1 MKPNRIILIR
11 HGESVPNIDASFYGM
26 QPDYTA
32 QLTEAGLQQADHAGR
47 ELKSIIGDES
57 LFFYISPYWRT
68 RQTAEAIFQHLDN
81 NTIQWREEPRLRE
94 QEWGHL
100 RNEEHRQKANRERE
114 EFGTFYYRL
123 PDGESGADVYD
134 RVSDFFGSL
143 HRDFE
148 KPEFPDNAVII
159 THGMT
164 IRLFLMRWF
173 HYTVEEFE
181 ELANPK
187 NGEMFI
193 LERNARDKYDLKTP
207 LKKHKVRHT
216 FQRPLQLFAHSLSRK
231 SGE

>member
-11 HGESVPNIDASFYGM
+11 HGESVPNVDHSFYEI

-32 QLTEAGLQQADHAGR
+32 ELTEAGVMQADLAGQ
-47 ELKSIIGDES
+47 ELKKLICDES

-68 RQTAEAIFQHLDN
+68 RQTAEGIIQHLDRSK
-81 NTIQWREEPRLRE
+81 IQWREEPRLRE

-100 RNEEHRQKANRERE
+100 RNEEHRLKANSERDA
-114 EFGTFYYRL
+114 FGTFYFRL
-123 PDGESGADVYD
+123 PDGESAADVYD

-148 KPEFPDNAVII
+148 KPDFPDNAVII

-181 ELANPK
+181 QLANPK
-187 NGEMFI
+187 NCQMFI
-193 LERNARDKYDLKTP
+193 LEKNARNKYDLMTP
-207 LKKHKVRHT
+207 LERHKVMHGY
-216 FQRPLQLFAHSLSRK
+216 QRPLAI
-231 SGE
+231 